1 MRVVFD
7 TNIFISA
14 FVIPGGNA
22 EEAYLHAVGG
32 RFELST
38 SISIL
43 TENAN
48 TLRTKF
54 AWSEDKVRRV
64 LQAISKISTVL
75 KTHPHLHVL
84 HDDPHNRILECA
96 LFAKANM
103 IVTGDYH
110 LLALKRYA
118 SVASIASMASVAS
131 VESIASV
138 ASIASIADIA
148 SIESIAGG
156 EGKGA

>member
-7 TNIFISA
+7 SNIFISA
-14 FVIPGGNA
+14 FVIAGGNA

-32 RFELST
+32 RFELFT

-43 TENAN
+43 TETAN
-48 TLRTKF
+48 TLRSKF
-54 AWSEDKVRRV
+54 AWPEDKVRRF

-84 HDDPHNRILECA
+84 HDDPDNRILECA
-96 LFAKANM
+96 LLAKANM

-110 LLALKRYA
+110 LLALKRYEA
-118 SVASIASMASVAS
+118 ISVVKLSEFLDLVQ
-131 VESIASV
+131 
-138 ASIASIADIA
+138 
-148 SIESIAGG
+148 
-156 EGKGA
+156 EG